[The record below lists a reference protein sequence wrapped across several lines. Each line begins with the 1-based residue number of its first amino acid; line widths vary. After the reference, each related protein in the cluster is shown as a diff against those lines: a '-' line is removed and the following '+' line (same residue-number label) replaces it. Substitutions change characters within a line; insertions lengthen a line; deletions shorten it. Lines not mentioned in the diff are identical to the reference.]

1 MNAGAN
7 AQGGGGGGTSGGFS
21 HNKKTGGI
29 DLWEV
34 SWVVFYL
41 HTYIEGAQQAVLA
54 AAAVF
59 N

>member
-7 AQGGGGGGTSGGFS
+7 AQGGGGGTGTGFS

-34 SWVVFYL
+34 S
-41 HTYIEGAQQAVLA
+41 
-54 AAAVF
+54 
-59 N
+59 

>member
-7 AQGGGGGGTSGGFS
+7 AQGGGGTNSGFS

-34 SWVVFYL
+34 S
-41 HTYIEGAQQAVLA
+41 
-54 AAAVF
+54 
-59 N
+59 

>member
-7 AQGGGGGGTSGGFS
+7 AQGGGGGTGTGFS

-34 SWVVFYL
+34 SCVFYYYL
-41 HTYIEGAQQAVLA
+41 GTYIYI
-54 AAAVF
+54 
-59 N
+59 

>member
-34 SWVVFYL
+34 S
-41 HTYIEGAQQAVLA
+41 
-54 AAAVF
+54 
-59 N
+59 

>member
-7 AQGGGGGGTSGGFS
+7 AQGGGGGTSTGFS

-34 SWVVFYL
+34 SCVFLLLFRYIYI
-41 HTYIEGAQQAVLA
+41 HIEGAQQAVLA
-54 AAAVF
+54 AIA
-59 N
+59 